1 MQILLMRAK
10 KSLGV
15 AGKGAS
21 FIRADE
27 AAKELLIEDAKAAI
41 ARLDRRPKVSELV
54 RLCQAFRWQTKVVIS
69 LP

>member
-10 KSLGV
+10 KSSQV
-15 AGKGAS
+15 RAS

-41 ARLDRRPKVSELV
+41 ARLDRCPKVSELV
-54 RLCQAFRWQTKVVIS
+54 RLCQAFRWQTKSS
-69 LP
+69 LQLA